1 VRFTAEEKQILAM
14 YYKGSVNDTL
24 IRLNIIYD
32 DVCEYDNDPLLE
44 DVLYS
49 TMAKL
54 TDMNDRELRRAVRDT
69 GRPAGIWP

>member
-1 VRFTAEEKQILAM
+1 MRFTAEEKQILAM

-44 DVLYS
+44 DILYS
-49 TMAKL
+49 TMTKL
-54 TDMNDRELRRAVRDT
+54 TDMDDRELSRAVREAE
-69 GRPAGIWP
+69 RPVGIWP